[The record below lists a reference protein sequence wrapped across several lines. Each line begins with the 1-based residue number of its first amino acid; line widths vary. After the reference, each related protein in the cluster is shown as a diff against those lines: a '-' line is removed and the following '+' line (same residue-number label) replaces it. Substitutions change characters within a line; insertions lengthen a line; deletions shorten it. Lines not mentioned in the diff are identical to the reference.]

1 MGGWNEPT
9 SSGRLGMNPRV
20 SWVLLLLTGSVVQM
34 NLTETSVTTTTD
46 TTTEDDRRAG
56 SIATSAR
63 IGTRP
68 RILGRKER
76 HSARIVGHHHFRRAW
91 TNPRVV
97 LCFVSL
103 KTKISRDE
111 GEGGRLGRDLRVCPC
126 VGIRRN
132 LIRVAFTFQLWT
144 AERFGKKKKK
154 RVIWNQKS
162 FFFFSLLKEN
172 LIPTASGWITRT
184 SQWTCKFIDWFL

>member
-1 MGGWNEPT
+1 
-9 SSGRLGMNPRV
+9 MNPRV

-76 HSARIVGHHHFRRAW
+76 HSARIVGHHHFRRA
-91 TNPRVV
+91 
-97 LCFVSL
+97 
-103 KTKISRDE
+103 
-111 GEGGRLGRDLRVCPC
+111 
-126 VGIRRN
+126 
-132 LIRVAFTFQLWT
+132 
-144 AERFGKKKKK
+144 
-154 RVIWNQKS
+154 
-162 FFFFSLLKEN
+162 
-172 LIPTASGWITRT
+172 
-184 SQWTCKFIDWFL
+184 